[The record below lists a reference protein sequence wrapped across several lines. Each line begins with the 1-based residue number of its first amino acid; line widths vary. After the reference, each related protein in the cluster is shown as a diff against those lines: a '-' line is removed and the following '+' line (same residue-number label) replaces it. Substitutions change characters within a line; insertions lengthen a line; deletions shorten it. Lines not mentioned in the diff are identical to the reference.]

1 MRVAEVYKMSKTI
14 TVVFPDNTKKE
25 LSEELTA
32 YDIAKDISEG
42 LARAVIGATYNEKPV
57 DLSTPLKQAEAD
69 TVNLKL
75 LKKGDE
81 EAKEIYRHTLGHI
94 MAQAVTRLF
103 GPDRVTLGIGPTIEN
118 GFYYD
123 IEIKDGQ
130 ITEEDLPKIEKE
142 MKKIIKA
149 NYPITRFEKPRE
161 EAINMMEES
170 GQKYKVELINDLP
183 ENEPISFYQQDDFVD
198 LCRGPHLPSTGKIK
212 TFKLLSLAGAY
223 WRGDEHNPMLQ
234 RIYATA
240 FASKEDLEQYLKF
253 IEEAKKRDH
262 RKLGPQLDLFIMN
275 DAAAGMPFFLP
286 KGTTSLLQLMEMWR
300 KFHKK
305 AGYVEV
311 MTPLIMHQ
319 DLWKQSGHWDHYRE
333 NMYFIEKDEQHY
345 AVKPMNCPGHIIMYK
360 NDAISYRQLPWRM
373 AEFGKVHRYEMSG
386 VLHGL
391 FRVRS
396 FTQDDAHLFI
406 TPEQIVPE
414 LIGVV
419 QLVDKMYKLFGFDY
433 EVELSTRPE
442 KAMGTKEQWDTA
454 TEGLKEALKAT
465 GTAYRINEGDG
476 AFYGP
481 KIDFH
486 IKDSLGRT
494 WQCATCQLDFQMPE
508 RFDMTYIAA
517 DNEEHRPTMIHRTIL
532 GSLERFFGILIEHFA
547 GALPTWIA
555 PTQVMV
561 LPIADR
567 HIPEVQKLKEKLEA
581 AGLRVEMDGRSKKV
595 NYKIREAQLK
605 KIPYMIIMGDNEIE
619 PGKISLRLRSE
630 KEIKDMD
637 LNLFIEKAKKE
648 INDYSLTSPFEE
660 E

>member
-1 MRVAEVYKMSKTI
+1 MSNKVN
-14 TVVFPDNTKKE
+14 VVFPDNTKRE

-32 YDIAKDISEG
+32 YEIAKDISEG
-42 LARAVIGATYNEKPV
+42 LARAVIGATYNGKLV
-57 DLSTPLKQAEAD
+57 DLTTPLEKADSD

-75 LKKGDE
+75 LKKDDE
-81 EAKEIYRHTLGHI
+81 EAKGIYRHTLAHV

-103 GPDRVTLGIGPTIEN
+103 GPDRVVLGIGPTIEN

-123 IEIKDGQ
+123 IEVKDGQ

-149 NYPITRFEKPRE
+149 NYPISRFELPRD
-161 EAINMMEES
+161 EAIKMMEES
-170 GQKYKVELINDLP
+170 GQNYKVELIKDLP
-183 ENEPISFYQQDDFVD
+183 ENEAISFYKQDDFVD

-212 TFKLLSLAGAY
+212 SFKLLSLAGAY

-240 FASKEDLEQYLKF
+240 FANNEALEQYLTF

-300 KFHKK
+300 KFHKT

-419 QLVDKMYKLFGFDY
+419 QLVDKMYKLFGFEY

-442 KAMGTKEQWDTA
+442 NSMGSKEQWDTA

-465 GTAYRINEGDG
+465 GTQYRINEGDG

-567 HIPEVQKLKEKLEA
+567 HIPEVQKLKERLEA
-581 AGLRVEMDGRSKKV
+581 SGLRVEMDGRSKKV

-619 PGKISLRLRSE
+619 SGKISLRLRSE

-637 LNLFIEKAKKE
+637 VNLFIEKVKQE
-648 INDYSLTSPFEE
+648 ICDYSLKSPFEQE
-660 E
+660 

>member
-1 MRVAEVYKMSKTI
+1 MSKTI
-14 TVVFPDNTKKE
+14 TVVFPDNTKRE
-25 LSEELTA
+25 FSGELTA

-42 LARAVIGATYNEKPV
+42 LARAIIGATYNGKPV
-57 DLSTPLKQAEAD
+57 DLSTPLEQAESD
-69 TVNLKL
+69 TVSLKL
-75 LKKGDE
+75 LKKSDE
-81 EAKEIYRHTLGHI
+81 EAKGIYRHTLAHV

-103 GPDRVTLGIGPTIEN
+103 GPDRVALGIGPTIEN

-123 IEIKDGQ
+123 IELKDGQ

-149 NYPITRFEKPRE
+149 NYPISRFEKPRD
-161 EAINMMEES
+161 EAIKMMEES
-170 GQKYKVELINDLP
+170 GQNYKVELIKDLP
-183 ENEPISFYQQDDFVD
+183 ENEAISFYKQDDFVD

-212 TFKLLSLAGAY
+212 SFKLLSLAGAY

-240 FASKEDLEQYLKF
+240 FENNEALEQYLTF

-275 DAAAGMPFFLP
+275 EAASGMPFFLP

-300 KFHKK
+300 KFHTK

-333 NMYFIEKDEQHY
+333 NMYFIEKDEQHF

-419 QLVDKMYKLFGFDY
+419 QLVDKMYKLFGFEY

-442 KAMGTKEQWDTA
+442 NSMGTQEQWDTA
-454 TEGLKEALKAT
+454 TEGLKEALEAT
-465 GTAYRINEGDG
+465 ETVYRINEGDG

-581 AGLRVEMDGRSKKV
+581 VGLRVEMDGRSKKV

-605 KIPYMIIMGDNEIE
+605 KIPYMVIMGDNEIE
-619 PGKISLRLRSE
+619 SGKISLRLRSE
-630 KEIKDMD
+630 REIKDMD
-637 LNLFIEKAKKE
+637 LNHFIEQVNEE
-648 INDYSLTSPFEE
+648 IRDYSLDSPFEE

>member
-1 MRVAEVYKMSKTI
+1 MSKQI
-14 TVVFPDNTKKE
+14 IVVFPDNTKKE
-25 LSEELTA
+25 FSEELTA

-42 LARAVIGATYNEKPV
+42 LAKAVIGAIYNGKMV
-57 DLSTPLKQAEAD
+57 DLSTPLKQVAED

-75 LKKGDE
+75 IKKEDE
-81 EAKEIYRHTLGHI
+81 EAKGIYRHTLAHI

-103 GPDRVTLGIGPTIEN
+103 GPDRVALGIGPTIEN

-149 NYPITRFEKPRE
+149 NYPISRFELPRQ
-161 EAINMMEES
+161 EALKLMAET
-170 GQKYKVELINDLP
+170 GQHYKVELIKDLP
-183 ENEPISFYQQDDFVD
+183 ETEAISFYKQDDFVD

-212 TFKLLSLAGAY
+212 SFKLLSLAGAY

-240 FASKEDLEQYLKF
+240 FPSDEELEQYLKF

-262 RKLGPQLDLFIMN
+262 RKLGPQLDLFIMD

-286 KGTTSLLQLMEMWR
+286 KGAMSLLQLMEMWR
-300 KFHKK
+300 KFHKE

-360 NDAISYRQLPWRM
+360 KDAISYRQLPWRM

-391 FRVRS
+391 FRVRA

-419 QLVDKMYKLFGFDY
+419 KLVDKMYKLFGFDY
-433 EVELSTRPE
+433 EVELSTRPDNS
-442 KAMGTKEQWDTA
+442 MGTQEQWDTA
-454 TEGLKEALKAT
+454 TQGLIEALEAT
-465 GTAYRINEGDG
+465 GTAYTINEGDG

-555 PTQVMV
+555 PVQVMI

-567 HIPEVQKLKEKLEA
+567 HIPNVEELKSKLEA
-581 AGLRVEMDGRSKKV
+581 AGLRVETDGRSKKV

-605 KIPYMIIMGDNEIE
+605 KIPYMIIIGDNEIE
-619 PGKISLRLRSE
+619 TGKISLRLRSE

-637 LNLFIEKAKKE
+637 INLFISQINQE
-648 INDYSLTSPFEE
+648 IADYALISPFEQA
-660 E
+660 

>member
-1 MRVAEVYKMSKTI
+1 MSKTI
-14 TVVFPDNTKKE
+14 TVVFPDNTKRE

-42 LARAVIGATYNEKPV
+42 LARTVIGATYNEKPV
-57 DLSTPLKQAEAD
+57 DLSTPLKEAEAD

-103 GPDRVTLGIGPTIEN
+103 GPDRVALGIGPTIEN

-198 LCRGPHLPSTGKIK
+198 LCRGPHIPSTGKIK

-286 KGTTSLLQLMEMWR
+286 KGTTSLLQLMKMWR
-300 KFHKK
+300 KFHKE

-333 NMYFIEKDEQHY
+333 NMYFIEKDDQHY

-396 FTQDDAHLFI
+396 FTQDDAHLYI

-419 QLVDKMYKLFGFDY
+419 NLVDKMYKLFGFEY

-442 KAMGTKEQWDTA
+442 NSMGTLEQWDTA

-465 GTAYRINEGDG
+465 GTQYRINEGDG

-517 DNEEHRPTMIHRTIL
+517 DNEELRPTMIHRTIL

-605 KIPYMIIMGDNEIE
+605 KIPYMTIMGDNEIE
-619 PGKISLRLRSE
+619 SGKISLRLRSE

-637 LNLFIEKAKKE
+637 LNHFIENAKKE

>member
-1 MRVAEVYKMSKTI
+1 MSNKV
-14 TVVFPDNTKKE
+14 TVVFPDSTRKE
-25 LSEELTA
+25 FNEEITA
-32 YDIAKDISEG
+32 YEIAADISQG
-42 LARAVIGATYNEKPV
+42 LARALVGASYNDNLV
-57 DLSTPLKQAEAD
+57 DLSTPLKNANSD
-69 TVNLKL
+69 TVELKL
-75 LKKGDE
+75 LKKEDE
-81 EAKEIYRHTLGHI
+81 QARHIYRHTLAHV

-103 GPDRVTLGIGPTIEN
+103 GADKVSLGIGPTIET

-130 ITEEDLPKIEKE
+130 ITEEDIPKIEKE

-149 NYPITRFEKPRE
+149 NYPIERFELSRE
-161 EAINMMEES
+161 QALELMEKT
-170 GQKYKVELINDLP
+170 GQNYKVELINDLP
-183 ENEPISFYQQDDFVD
+183 EGEPISFYKQDEFVD
-198 LCRGPHLPSTGKIK
+198 LCRGPHLPTTGKIK
-212 TFKLLSLAGAY
+212 AFKLLSLAGAY

-240 FASKEDLEQYLKF
+240 FANKEDLEQYLNF

-262 RKLGPQLDLFIMN
+262 RKLGPQLGLFIM
-275 DAAAGMPFFLP
+275 DETAAGMPFFLP
-286 KGTTSLLQLMEMWR
+286 KGTTAILKLMEMWR
-300 KFHKK
+300 AFHKES
-305 AGYVEV
+305 GYVEV

-319 DLWKQSGHWDHYRE
+319 DLWKRSGHWDHYRE
-333 NMYFIEKDEQHY
+333 NMYFIEKDEQHF

-396 FTQDDAHLFI
+396 FTQDDAHLFT

-419 QLVDKMYKLFGFDY
+419 KLVDKIYKLFGFEY
-433 EVELSTRPE
+433 QVELSTRPE
-442 KAMGTKEQWDTA
+442 NSMGTQEQWDNA
-454 TEGLKEALKAT
+454 TQGLAKALEET
-465 GTAYRINEGDG
+465 GTKYTINEGDG

-486 IKDSLGRT
+486 IKDSLNRT

-508 RFDMTYIAA
+508 RFDMTYIGA
-517 DNEEHRPTMIHRTIL
+517 DNIEHRPTMIHRTIL

-547 GALPTWIA
+547 GALPTWLA

-561 LPIADR
+561 IPIADR
-567 HIPEVQKLKEKLEA
+567 HIPDIKKIQERLESE
-581 AGLRVEMDGRSKKV
+581 GLRTEIDGRSKKV

-605 KIPYMIIMGDNEIE
+605 KIPYMIIIGDNELE
-619 PGKISLRLRSE
+619 KGTISLRLRSE
-630 KEIKDMD
+630 KEIKDVD
-637 LNLFIEKAKKE
+637 LSLLIERVKE
-648 INDYSLTSPFEE
+648 EVKTYSLVSPFEAE
-660 E
+660 